1 MTCRPFTL
9 GDGTSGFVCTR
20 GSRKPGPKRFC
31 VVCLKDGRRTEAT
44 LLCDHPIQGLA
55 PGLGSRTCDA
65 GLCPAHT
72 NRVRVGVDWCPAHE
86 P

>member
-9 GDGTSGFVCTR
+9 GDGTSGFVCSR
-20 GSRKPGPKRFC
+20 GRREPGPRRFC
-31 VVCLKDGRRTEAT
+31 VVCLKSDRRTPAT
-44 LLCDHPIQGLA
+44 LLCDYPK
-55 PGLGSRTCDA
+55 PGGGTCDA

-86 P
+86 AQP